1 MYMNKYTIKKGDKT
15 VTVKELKERIDY
27 MDNTEALTLTPK
39 RLFIPLGGIWTNLD
53 CEPLDSYNKIGVY
66 YGQNGYAIT
75 ATSEN
80 ILLKGKFP
88 CKGILRSK
96 LETGDIEFDFSISD
110 SLDKIEY
117 EMERNRYVVKLPLVV
132 KVAYWKTR
140 EQCKENGCKY
150 YNSCNLLKKLEN
162 GDIIENVG
170 AGRHVRIVYKIEF
183 DKEELKKQ
191 ATISDYLNMDME
203 FGQNK
208 DQNLVS
214 TVMGIAV
221 MNEDGWRIFDSKENT
236 ITNIN
241 VVKNKNIF
249 PIYVM
254 PATNVRVGDLIKES
268 GEYYYVTEAYNNNLI
283 TVNAKTGEMKAIKP
297 HQDVRGKKYY
307 IKLTS
312 FMDFLNV
319 GGDSNLLK
327 MMMLMDKINNS

>member
-1 MYMNKYTIKKGDKT
+1 M
-15 VTVKELKERIDY
+15 
-27 MDNTEALTLTPK
+27 
-39 RLFIPLGGIWTNLD
+39 D
-53 CEPLDSYNKIGVY
+53 CEPLGTYTRYTDKDFYE
-66 YGQNGYAIT
+66 QMGYAIT
-75 ATSEN
+75 STSTQVV
-80 ILLKGKFP
+80 IIGHIP
-88 CKGILRSK
+88 CRGISIASSK
-96 LETGDIEFDFSISD
+96 NTGGVGFDFEIKD
-110 SLDKIEY
+110 SLDKIEGKN
-117 EMERNRYVVKLPLVV
+117 EKNRYVVKLPLDV

-150 YNSCNLLKKLEN
+150 YNSCNLLEKLEN

-170 AGRHVRIVYKIEF
+170 VDRYVRIIYKIEF
-183 DKEELKKQ
+183 AKEKLKKQ
-191 ATISDYLNMDME
+191 TTISDYLNMDIE

-214 TVMGIAV
+214 TAMGIAV
-221 MNEDGWRIFDSKENT
+221 KNENGWRIFDSKENT

-254 PATNVRVGDLIKES
+254 PATNVKVGDLIKES
-268 GEYYYVTEAYNNNLI
+268 GEYYYVTEVYKNNLI
-283 TVNAKTGEMKAIKP
+283 TVSAKNGKMKAVKP
-297 HQDVRGKKYY
+297 LQDVRGKKYY

-327 MMMLMDKINNS
+327 MMMLMNKDK